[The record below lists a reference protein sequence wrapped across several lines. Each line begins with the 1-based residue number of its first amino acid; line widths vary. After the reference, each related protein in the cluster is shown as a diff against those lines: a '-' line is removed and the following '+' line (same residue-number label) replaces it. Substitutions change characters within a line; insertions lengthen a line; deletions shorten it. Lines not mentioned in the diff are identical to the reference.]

1 MGGRSMKSVSK
12 KRQACVREFF
22 PAGVPR
28 LWCPLLTHYRD
39 DGAIDFDRMSA
50 HFHHIVPCVKGFL
63 IPGSTGDGW
72 ELDEQETMQVAEFAL
87 QQARK
92 QEIYLLLGALK
103 RDTDSMQRTIS
114 GMLRLI
120 DPKGLTDGNDRVRI
134 LKDTRVCGFTVCPA
148 AGKTLTQADL
158 EAGLSVILDQG
169 LPTALYQL
177 PQVTENEVSA
187 ETFGRLV
194 ETYSNLIFFKD
205 SSGQDRI
212 ATSAVDK
219 GGVFL
224 VRGAEG
230 DYVGWLREAGGPY
243 TGFLLSTANCFARE
257 LSTLIGNLE
266 KGDRKTAG
274 EISERLT
281 AAITEVFAL
290 VQPLPCGNAFTNANK
305 AIDHFFAFGPRAD
318 TKEGPMLHAKVRIPD
333 DVIAATGSILTR
345 RQLMPARGYLD

>member
-1 MGGRSMKSVSK
+1 
-12 KRQACVREFF
+12 
-22 PAGVPR
+22 
-28 LWCPLLTHYRD
+28 
-39 DGAIDFDRMSA
+39 
-50 HFHHIVPCVKGFL
+50 
-63 IPGSTGDGW
+63 
-72 ELDEQETMQVAEFAL
+72 
-87 QQARK
+87 
-92 QEIYLLLGALK
+92 
-103 RDTDSMQRTIS
+103 
-114 GMLRLI
+114 MLRLI
-120 DPKGLTDGNDRVRI
+120 DPKGLTDGNDMVRI

-148 AGKTLTQADL
+148 AGKTLTHADL
-158 EAGLSVILDQG
+158 EAGLSMILDQG

-177 PQVTENEVSA
+177 PQVTENEVSP

-243 TGFLLSTANCFARE
+243 AGFLLSTANCFARE

-266 KGDRKTAG
+266 KGDQKKAG

-333 DVIAATGSILTR
+333 DVIAATGIILKN
-345 RQLMPARGYLD
+345 RQLMPIKGYLD

>member
-1 MGGRSMKSVSK
+1 MKSVSK

-28 LWCPLLTHYRD
+28 LWCPLLTHYSR
-39 DGAIDFDRMSA
+39 DGAIDLDRMSA
-50 HFHHIVPCVKGFL
+50 HFRHIVPWVKGFL

-72 ELDEQETMQVAEFAL
+72 ELDDQETMQVAQFAL

-92 QEIYLLLGALK
+92 QEIHMLLGALK
-103 RDTDSMQRTIS
+103 RDTESVQRTIS

-120 DPKGLTDGNDRVRI
+120 DPKGLTGDDALRM
-134 LKDTRVCGFTVCPA
+134 LKDKRVCGFTVCPP
-148 AGKTLTQADL
+148 AGKMLTQADM
-158 EAGLSVILDQG
+158 EAGLSGIFDLG

-177 PQVTENEVSA
+177 PQVTENEVSP
-187 ETFGRLV
+187 ETFGRLLGK
-194 ETYSNLIFFKD
+194 YFNMIFFKD

-230 DYVGWLREAGGPY
+230 DYAKWLRETDGPY
-243 TGFLLSTANCFARE
+243 AGFLLSTANCFARE
-257 LSTLIGNLE
+257 LSTLIGHLE
-266 KGDRKTAG
+266 KGDQKKAG
-274 EISERLT
+274 EISARLT

-318 TKEGPMLHAKVRIPD
+318 SKEGPMLHAKVRIPGD
-333 DVIAATGSILTR
+333 IIAATGVILNR
-345 RQLMPARGYLD
+345 RQLMPVKGYL

>member
-1 MGGRSMKSVSK
+1 MNTIAE
-12 KRQACVREFF
+12 KRQACVRELF

-28 LWCPLLTHYRD
+28 LWCPLLTHYGG
-39 DGAIDFDRMSA
+39 DGSIDLDRMSA
-50 HFHHIVPCVKGFL
+50 HFHSIVPWVKGFL

-72 ELDEQETMQVAEFAL
+72 ELDEQETMQVAAFAL
-87 QQARK
+87 QQAQK

-103 RDTDSMQRTIS
+103 RDTGSVQRTIS

-120 DPKGLTDGNDRVRI
+120 DPKDLSGDDALRM
-134 LKDTRVCGFTVCPA
+134 LKDRRVCGFTVCPP
-148 AGKTLTQADL
+148 AGKMLTQAAM
-158 EAGLSVILDQG
+158 EAGLSGILDLR

-177 PQVTENEVSA
+177 PQVTENEVSP
-187 ETFGRLV
+187 ETFGRLLGK
-194 ETYSNLIFFKD
+194 YFNLIFFKD

-212 ATSAVDK
+212 ATSEVDK

-230 DYVGWLREAGGPY
+230 DYAKWLRDAGGPY
-243 TGFLLSTANCFARE
+243 AGFLLSTANCFARE
-257 LSTLIGNLE
+257 LSALIENLE
-266 KGDRKTAG
+266 KGDQKKAD

-318 TKEGPMLHAKVRIPD
+318 TKKGPMLHAKVRIPG
-333 DVIAATGSILTR
+333 DVIAETGAILNR
-345 RQLMPARGYLD
+345 RQLMPVKGYLD

>member
-1 MGGRSMKSVSK
+1 MNTIAK

-22 PAGVPR
+22 PAGIPR
-28 LWCPLLTHYRD
+28 LWCPLLTHYGRD
-39 DGAIDFDRMSA
+39 GSIDLDRMSA
-50 HFHHIVPCVKGFL
+50 HFHHIVPWVKGFL

-87 QQARK
+87 RQARK
-92 QEIYLLLGALK
+92 QEIHVLLGALK
-103 RDTDSMQRTIS
+103 RDTGSVQRMIS
-114 GMLRLI
+114 SMLRLI
-120 DPKGLTDGNDRVRI
+120 DPEGLAGEDALRM
-134 LKDTRVCGFTVCPA
+134 LKNRRVCGFTVCPS
-148 AGKTLTQADL
+148 AGKKMTQADM
-158 EAGLSVILDQG
+158 EAGLSGILDLG

-177 PQVTENEVSA
+177 PQVTENEVSP
-187 ETFGRLV
+187 ETFDRLLGK
-194 ETYSNLIFFKD
+194 YSNLILFKD

-230 DYVGWLREAGGPY
+230 DYAKWLREAGGPY
-243 TGFLLSTANCFARE
+243 AGFLLSTANCFARE

-266 KGDRKTAG
+266 KGDQKKAQ

-290 VQPLPCGNAFTNANK
+290 VQPLSCGNAFTNANK

-318 TKEGPMLHAKVRIPD
+318 TKEGPMLHAKVRISG
-333 DVIAATGSILTR
+333 DVIAATGIILNR
-345 RQLMPARGYLD
+345 RQLMPVKGYLG

>member
-1 MGGRSMKSVSK
+1 MKSVSE
-12 KRQACVREFF
+12 KRQALLKDFS

-39 DGAIDFDRMSA
+39 DGAIDLDRMSA
-50 HFHHIVPCVKGFL
+50 HFHHIVPWVKGFL

-72 ELDEQETMQVAEFAL
+72 ELDEQETMHVAGFAL
-87 QQARK
+87 QQAQK

-103 RDTDSMQRTIS
+103 RDTESVQRTIS
-114 GMLRLI
+114 GMLKLI
-120 DPKGLTDGNDRVRI
+120 DPKGLTGKNDTEQI
-134 LKDTRVCGFTVCPA
+134 LKERRVCGFTVCPP
-148 AGKTLTQADL
+148 AGEALTQEDM
-158 EAGLSVILDQG
+158 EAGLSGVLDLG

-177 PQVTENEVSA
+177 PQMTHNEVSP

-194 ETYSNLIFFKD
+194 EKYFNLIFFKD

-212 ATSAVDK
+212 AASLVDK

-230 DYVGWLREAGGPY
+230 DYAKWLPEAGGPY
-243 TGFLLSTANCFARE
+243 AGFLLSTANCFARE

-266 KGDRKTAG
+266 GGDQKKAG

-318 TKEGPMLHAKVRIPD
+318 TQKGPMLHAKVRIPGD
-333 DVIAATGSILTR
+333 ILAATGAILTR
-345 RQLMPARGYLD
+345 RQLMPVRGYLG